1 MKDKS
6 VLEVKSICKSFGSL
20 KAVDDVSMRLE
31 TGEILGLIGP
41 NGSGKSTFINLI
53 TAMLKKDSGSVM
65 LDDVDLSSV
74 PAHKVPKHGLAR
86 TYQTVRLFSN
96 LTCRENLII
105 GAIGV
110 GISQKEANVI
120 ADELLEE
127 MGLAEKADAF
137 VENLTFSEQR
147 FLEISRALACRP
159 KFVLLD
165 EPAAGLNEEETQNML
180 NLLKELP
187 AKKHIGILIVDH
199 DMHLIMSL
207 CDKLHVLNYGQ
218 TIAEG
223 APDVV
228 RANPE
233 VIKAYLGSTAE

>member
-1 MKDKS
+1 MDDKS
-6 VLEVKSICKSFGSL
+6 FLEVKSICKSFGSL
-20 KAVDDVSMRLE
+20 KAVNDVSMRIE

-65 LDDVDLSSV
+65 LDGVDLSSM
-74 PAHKVPKHGLAR
+74 PAHKVPKNGLAR
-86 TYQTVRLFSN
+86 TYQTVRLFKN

-110 GISQKEANVI
+110 GISQKEANKI

-127 MGLAEKADAF
+127 MGLAEKADSF

-147 FLEISRALACRP
+147 FLEISRALACKP

-165 EPAAGLNEEETQNML
+165 EPAAGLNEEETQHML
-180 NLLKELP
+180 DLLKELP

-199 DMHLIMSL
+199 DMHLIMTL

-223 APDVV
+223 KPEVV

-233 VIKAYLGSTAE
+233 VVKAYLGSTAE

>member
-1 MKDKS
+1 MENKS
-6 VLEVKSICKSFGSL
+6 FLEVKSICKSFGSL
-20 KAVDDVSMRLE
+20 KAVNDVSMRIE

-65 LDDVDLSSV
+65 LDGVDLSSM
-74 PAHKVPKHGLAR
+74 PAHKVPKNGLAR
-86 TYQTVRLFSN
+86 TYQTVRLFKN

-110 GISQKEANVI
+110 GISQKEANKI

-127 MGLAEKADAF
+127 MGLAEKADSF

-147 FLEISRALACRP
+147 FLEISRALACKP

-165 EPAAGLNEEETQNML
+165 EPAAGLNEEETQHML
-180 NLLKELP
+180 DLLKELP

-199 DMHLIMSL
+199 DMHLIMTL

-223 APDVV
+223 KPEVV

-233 VIKAYLGSTAE
+233 VVKAYLGSTAE